1 MVVDGGPYEG
11 TGGDRLQV
19 LDPAVGEAF
28 EEVPAGT
35 RVEVLVDDPRS
46 ERDLP
51 LAAEAEGHA
60 VLEVEAVGSWLR
72 ILIEK

>member
-35 RVEVLVDDPRS
+35 PADVD
-46 ERDLP
+46 
-51 LAAEAEGHA
+51 AAVAAAQAAFEGWWA
-60 VLEVEAVGSWLR
+60 TP
-72 ILIEK
+72 